1 MIVYVVDRE
10 SNHYSKI
17 FPQLRTSMVIWRLIL
32 DVQRI
37 IKVFATLQRLKM
49 KYILSFLFVCFIQ
62 QASGMAN
69 MDAFLNDLINDQDT
83 GIFYRL

>member
-1 MIVYVVDRE
+1 MFQ
-10 SNHYSKI
+10 K
-17 FPQLRTSMVIWRLIL
+17 
-32 DVQRI
+32 
-37 IKVFATLQRLKM
+37 LKM

-83 GIFYRL
+83 GIFYRLLSSRKGMTLIALTLLIIKQATMSTTLKNAQP

>member
-1 MIVYVVDRE
+1 M
-10 SNHYSKI
+10 
-17 FPQLRTSMVIWRLIL
+17 
-32 DVQRI
+32 
-37 IKVFATLQRLKM
+37 LQRLKM

>member
-1 MIVYVVDRE
+1 
-10 SNHYSKI
+10 
-17 FPQLRTSMVIWRLIL
+17 
-32 DVQRI
+32 
-37 IKVFATLQRLKM
+37 M

-83 GIFYRL
+83 GIFYRLLSRRKGMTLIALTLLIIKQATMSTTLKNAQP